1 MEMTEYIFI
10 GIGACFSIIG
20 YFLKRENRRLEDM
33 EDLVQK
39 ININI
44 AKNDV
49 RDNER
54 WTQVE
59 KSLEDRRQDIRKLY
73 DLVIPNP

>member
-73 DLVIPNP
+73 DLVQKK